1 MIRVR
6 GREEVRKINY
16 WDLRGLY
23 RSVINRCI
31 DIITNDDGELD
42 ETGHHVKSEEL
53 ISAID
58 SFSIV
63 GTDLP
68 LLETLRLEE
77 WQEDSLERLSFILA
91 SLSEVDREVS
101 DYYIKKRREEKSGKP
116 DR

>member
-1 MIRVR
+1 M
-6 GREEVRKINY
+6 NF

-23 RSVINRCI
+23 RSAIDRCI
-31 DIITNDDGELD
+31 NIIATDEGELD
-42 ETGHHVKSEEL
+42 ETGHHARSEEL

-58 SFSIV
+58 SFNIV

-77 WQEDSLERLSFILA
+77 WQEDSLERLSLILA

-101 DYYIKKRREEKSGKP
+101 DYVKKRREEKIGKP